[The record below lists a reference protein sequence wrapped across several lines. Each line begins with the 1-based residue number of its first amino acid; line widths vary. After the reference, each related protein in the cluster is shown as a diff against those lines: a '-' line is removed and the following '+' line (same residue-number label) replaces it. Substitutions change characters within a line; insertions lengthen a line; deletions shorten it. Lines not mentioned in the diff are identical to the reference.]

1 MTLRKILSAS
11 TLILFAANPTAA
23 QTPTT
28 RAGSI
33 AVPGSLVSE
42 GVPPISAAIAEEV
55 ARYTESRSAT
65 LSAWHPTLRQMLINT
80 RFGNTN
86 QFHRVTSPL
95 GARSQITYFNE
106 PVSVAS
112 YEPHQGRYFLF
123 NRDIGGNEFGQIY
136 RLDLPGGKVT
146 LLTDGG
152 RSQNGGIRWNSR
164 GNLVAYATTRR
175 NGGDRDIHIMD
186 PLNQG
191 SDRALVTASGGGW
204 GVLDWAPDDRTL
216 LVAEELSVN
225 QSHLYLVNASTGEKL
240 PLVPSESD
248 TVAHGNAEFSRDG
261 RGVYFTSD
269 DGSNFLRLSYVD
281 LATRRVTP
289 LTSSIKWDVDDF
301 TLSDDGRTIAFS
313 TNEAGLSHLYLL
325 DSRSRSYKAVASI
338 PAGVISGLKWRPHS
352 NELGF
357 NLSSARSPSD
367 VYSLDA
373 STGRLTRWTE
383 SELGGLV
390 ASELSEPSLIKWK
403 SFDGLELSGFY
414 YRPPVKFAGKRPVII
429 NIHGGPEGQSLPGF
443 IGRGNYYL
451 NELGVAI
458 IYPNVRGSTG
468 YGKSFVKL
476 DNGMKRLESV
486 RDIGALLDWIATR
499 PELDATRVMVTGGSY
514 GGYMTLAVATMYN
527 DRICCSLDVV
537 GISNFNTFL
546 SNTESYRRDLRRVE
560 YGDER
565 QPEMRAF
572 FERTAPLN
580 NAGKISK
587 PLFIVAGFN
596 DPRVPHTEAEQMVA
610 RVKANG
616 TPVWYLLGKDEG
628 HGFRKKVNQ
637 DFQFYA
643 TVEFIRRHLLADINR

>member
-1 MTLRKILSAS
+1 MSFGKLIPASALF
-11 TLILFAANPTAA
+11 LIAAGAAVA
-23 QTPTT
+23 QTPPT
-28 RAGSI
+28 RAV
-33 AVPGSLVSE
+33 AVPGSLAAD
-42 GVPPISAAIAEEV
+42 GIPPISAAVIEEV
-55 ARYTESRSAT
+55 GRYTESRSAT
-65 LSAWHPTLRQMLINT
+65 LSAWHPTLRQMLIST
-80 RFGNTN
+80 RFGNTP
-86 QFHRVTSPL
+86 QLHRVANPL
-95 GARSQITYFNE
+95 GARSQITYFDE

-112 YEPHQGRYFLF
+112 FEPHLGRYFLF
-123 NRDIGGNEFGQIY
+123 TRDIGGNEFAQIY
-136 RLDLPGGKVT
+136 RFDLPGGKVT

-152 RSQNGGIRWNSR
+152 RSQNGGMRWSSG
-164 GNLVAYATTRR
+164 GNLIAYGTTRR
-175 NGGDRDIHIMD
+175 NGADRDIHIMD
-186 PLNQG
+186 PVNPR
-191 SDRALVTASGGGW
+191 SDRALVTATGGGW

-216 LVAEELSVN
+216 LVSEELSVN
-225 QSHLYLVNASTGEKL
+225 RSHLYLVNAATGQRS

-261 RGVYFTSD
+261 GGVYFTGD
-269 DGSNFLRLSYVD
+269 DGSDYLRLSYVD

-289 LTSSIKWDVDDF
+289 LTSAIKWDVDEF
-301 TLSDDGRTIAFS
+301 ALSDDGGTVAFT
-313 TNEAGLSHLYLL
+313 TNEAGLSHLYLM
-325 DSRSRSYKAVASI
+325 DARSRTYKQVASV
-338 PAGVISGLKWRPHS
+338 PAGVISGLRWRPHS
-352 NELGF
+352 TELGF
-357 NLSSARSPSD
+357 NISSARSPSD

-373 STGRLTRWTE
+373 RTGRLTRWTE

-403 SFDGLELSGFY
+403 SFDGRELSGFY
-414 YRPPVKFAGKRPVII
+414 YRPAAKFTGKRPVII
-429 NIHGGPEGQSLPGF
+429 NIHGGPEGQSLPTF
-443 IGRGNYYL
+443 IGRGNYFL
-451 NELGVAI
+451 NELGVAV

-486 RDIGALLDWIATR
+486 RDIGALLDWIATQ
-499 PELDATRVMVTGGSY
+499 PDLDASRVMVTGGSY

-527 DRICCSLDVV
+527 VRICCSLDVV

-546 SNTESYRRDLRRVE
+546 ANTESYRRDLRRAE

-565 QPEMRAF
+565 KPEMREF
-572 FERTAPLN
+572 FERTAPVN
-580 NAGKISK
+580 NAGKITK

-643 TVEFIRRHLLADINR
+643 TVEFIRRYLMSGTRP